1 MPEQPTPR
9 DPRGTGARSRSGSIF
24 AGIGLAAIVLVA
36 LMVFWTPS
44 PDSTN
49 TVSTIP
55 PAETLK
61 E

>member
-1 MPEQPTPR
+1 MPKHPMPR
-9 DPRGTGARSRSGSIF
+9 APSGRRTQSRSGSIF

-36 LMVFWTPS
+36 LMVLWTPS
-44 PDSTN
+44 PDSTH
-49 TVSTIP
+49 TVSTVP

>member
-1 MPEQPTPR
+1 MPEQSTPR
-9 DPRGTGARSRSGSIF
+9 APRGTDARSRSGSIF

-44 PDSTN
+44 PDSTH